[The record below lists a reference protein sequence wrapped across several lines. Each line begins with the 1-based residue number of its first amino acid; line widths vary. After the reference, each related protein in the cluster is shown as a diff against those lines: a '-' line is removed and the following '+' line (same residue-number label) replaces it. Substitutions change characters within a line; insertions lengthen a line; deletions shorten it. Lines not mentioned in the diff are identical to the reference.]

1 MTENPSDSGE
11 RDRLRWER
19 AADYP
24 LTAAAL
30 AFLGAWSWPIL
41 DPQIAPAWRHL
52 CWAITW
58 AAWAVFAVDYVVRLV
73 LADDRRRFVRRH
85 LLDLAVVVLPIL
97 RPLRLLRLL
106 TLLSVLNRRAGSS
119 LRGRVATYVVGA
131 TTLVTYVASV
141 AMLGAERGHP
151 GATIRTFGDSVWWAL
166 VTMMT
171 VGYGDKY
178 PVTTTG
184 RVIGAGLMMCGV
196 ALLGVVTATLA
207 SWLVDRVRDVGEEQ
221 QTATRHDIAVLQQE
235 IRALRAELGADD
247 ADHDADH
254 DAVGEDR
261 RAGEEPIGNPA

>member
-1 MTENPSDSGE
+1 LSHRRSGQRDRVTENPRDPGE
-11 RDRLRWER
+11 QERLRWER
-19 AADYP
+19 AADWP

-30 AFLGAWSWPIL
+30 AFLVGWSWPIL
-41 DPQIAPAWRHL
+41 DPQLAPGWRHF

-58 AAWAVFAVDYVVRLV
+58 LAWAVFAVDYVVRLV

-97 RPLRLLRLL
+97 RPLRLLRLI
-106 TLLSVLNRRAGSS
+106 TLLTVLNRRAGSS

-141 AMLGAERGHP
+141 AMLSAERGHP
-151 GATIRTFGDSVWWAL
+151 GANIQTFGDSVWWAL
-166 VTMMT
+166 VTMST
-171 VGYGDKY
+171 VGYGEQF

-207 SWLVDRVRDVGEEQ
+207 SWLVDRVSDIGEDQ
-221 QTATRHDIAVLQQE
+221 QAATRRDIVALREE
-235 IRALRAELGADD
+235 IRALRAQLDD
-247 ADHDADH
+247 
-254 DAVGEDR
+254 EDR
-261 RAGEEPIGNPA
+261 RAG